1 MDNKIKTVAVYCG
14 HQAGN
19 NPEYLRDAQRIGELL
34 GRNKFTLVFGG
45 GEKKGGVVCVN
56 IEVLS

>member
-1 MDNKIKTVAVYCG
+1 MAVYCG

-56 IEVLS
+56 TEVLS